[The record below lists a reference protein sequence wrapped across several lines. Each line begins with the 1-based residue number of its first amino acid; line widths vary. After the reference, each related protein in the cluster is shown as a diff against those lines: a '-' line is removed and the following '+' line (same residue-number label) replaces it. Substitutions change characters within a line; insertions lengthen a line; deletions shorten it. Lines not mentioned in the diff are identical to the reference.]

1 MTRQHYRRL
10 FEYFAGS
17 ILLTL
22 IAGCAASAPNYP
34 AMLANSDRP
43 EAERAPDAV
52 RKPREVMA
60 FYEVKNG
67 DKVADLVS
75 TRGYIP
81 RYYRNWSA
89 PTAWYSRPTPSPV
102 RSSKNG

>member
-52 RKPREVMA
+52 RKPRVVMA

-67 DKVADLVS
+67 DKVADFAIRRPWL
-75 TRGYIP
+75 
-81 RYYRNWSA
+81 
-89 PTAWYSRPTPSPV
+89 AWYSPHV
-102 RSSKNG
+102 DYA